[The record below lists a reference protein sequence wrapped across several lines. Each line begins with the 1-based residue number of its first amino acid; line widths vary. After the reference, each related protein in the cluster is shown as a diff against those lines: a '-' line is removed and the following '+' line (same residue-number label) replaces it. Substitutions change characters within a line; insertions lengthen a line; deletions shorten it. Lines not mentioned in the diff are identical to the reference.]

1 MPNTEYSDI
10 SYLNIWVKN
19 YQNVVWSDVFLNKSI
34 IMINYGFAWRPV
46 YIRQKVWFQRMSL
59 ISSGT
64 EEMKV
69 YPKCKI
75 SNQIHFKCW
84 NTNYTISSN

>member
-1 MPNTEYSDI
+1 MLNTGNISHGHPTDYSAI
-10 SYLNIWVKN
+10 SYINICAKK
-19 YQNVVWSDVFLNKSI
+19 YQNIVWSDVFLNKSI

-69 YPKCKI
+69 YPKMQNI
-75 SNQIHFKCW
+75 
-84 NTNYTISSN
+84 